1 MLKSDISIVISYI
14 IEIGAI
20 LYYIT
25 FYLNYI
31 VYHRKTRGKPYVIV
45 YKKNTQ
51 KKHELKDIE
60 GIKI

>member
-45 YKKNTQ
+45 YKKN
-51 KKHELKDIE
+51 KKNKHE
-60 GIKI
+60 